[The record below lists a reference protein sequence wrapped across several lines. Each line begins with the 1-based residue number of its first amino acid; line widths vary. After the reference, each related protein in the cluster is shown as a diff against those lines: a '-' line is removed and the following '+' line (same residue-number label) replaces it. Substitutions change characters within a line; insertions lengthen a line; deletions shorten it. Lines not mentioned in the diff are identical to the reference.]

1 MLTENLIKSE
11 LSVAYLH
18 SIASNLGFEL
28 ERSII
33 DNDSVDITI
42 SANGKKLVPESIL
55 SSPKVG
61 IQLKATSKWELDSNN
76 QIRFQ
81 LSAKN
86 YADLRMNSVVPKI
99 LVVLCLP
106 EEKDYWLTYSAE
118 EIVLRK
124 CAYWQN
130 FRGLDHDDTKSKIVY
145 LNQIFT
151 PETLFDI
158 LVKISKQEW

>member
-18 SIASNLGFEL
+18 TIASNLGLEL
-28 ERSII
+28 ERSVI

-55 SSPKVG
+55 SSPIIG
-61 IQLKATSKWELDSNN
+61 IQLKATSNWELNSNN
-76 QIRFQ
+76 QIKFQ
-81 LSAKN
+81 LTAKN

-106 EEKDYWLTYSAE
+106 KEKDSWVKFSIE
-118 EIVLRK
+118 EIILRK
-124 CAYWQN
+124 CAYWNN
-130 FRGLDHDDTKSKIVY
+130 FRGLEHDDQKSKVVY
-145 LNQIFT
+145 LDQVFT
-151 PETLFDI
+151 PDTLFDI